1 MRVSVFGLGYV
12 GTVTSAC
19 LTDLGHDVLG
29 VDVNENKVA
38 AVKDGRSPIVE
49 AEVGD
54 LLEKART
61 AGRLDATTDQGEA
74 ARRSDVSLL
83 CVGTPTG
90 SRGGPSLAQVHDVT
104 EAIGKARRDVEGHHV
119 VAIRSTVPPGTVA
132 DVNAR
137 LSAHLAADR
146 FGVAANPEFLR
157 EGTAVAD
164 FRAPPFTIVGTD
176 DDRTFETLAAVYAD
190 IAAPLHRT
198 SVGVAELMKYAC
210 NSYHAL
216 KVAFGNEM
224 GTACRVAGVDGQELM
239 RLFCE
244 DTTLNVSAA
253 YLRPGAA
260 YGGSCLPKD
269 VRALSYL
276 LRHADVSAP
285 LAAAIETSNGAH
297 VDRVVDLVLE
307 GRPHRAALLG
317 LAFKSGTDDVRE
329 SPPVRVAE
337 RLIGR
342 GLELAIHDPS
352 VRYAALVGANK
363 AYLDQEIPHIT
374 KQLAASAEGAVREA
388 DVGPVSSWNEELA
401 PVLAGLEGHPH
412 VVDTVGIP
420 EPQRSGPFRYTGIC
434 W

>member
-1 MRVSVFGLGYV
+1 MKVSVYGLGYV

-19 LTDLGHDVLG
+19 LADLGHDVLG
-29 VDVNENKVA
+29 VDVAAAKVE
-38 AVKDGRSPIVE
+38 AVRAGRSPIVE

-54 LLEKART
+54 LLAAGHD
-61 AGRLDATTDQGEA
+61 AGRLDATTDQAEA
-74 ARRSDVSLL
+74 ARRSDVSIV

-90 SRGGPSLAQVHDVT
+90 RGGPDLSHIRAVAETIGAAREGLADY
-104 EAIGKARRDVEGHHV
+104 HV
-119 VAIRSTVPPGTVA
+119 LTIRSTVPPGTHAEVSTILG
-132 DVNAR
+132 R
-137 LSAHLAADR
+137 HLDAAA

-164 FRAPPFTIVGTD
+164 FRKPPFTVVGTE
-176 DDRTFETLAAVYAD
+176 DDRAFERLRDLYAG
-190 IAAPLHRT
+190 IEAPLHRT

-216 KVAFGNEM
+216 KVAFANEM

-244 DTTLNVSAA
+244 DRTLNVSAA
-253 YLRPGAA
+253 YLRPGSA

-269 VRALSYL
+269 VRALDHL

-285 LAAAIETSNGAH
+285 LAAAIEASNRAH
-297 VDRVVDLVLE
+297 VERIVSLVLE
-307 GRPHRAALLG
+307 ERPRSAALLG

-329 SPPVRVAE
+329 SPAVRVAE
-337 RLIGR
+337 SLIGR
-342 GLELAIHDPS
+342 GVELRIHDPS

-363 AYLDQEIPHIT
+363 AYLDGEIPHIT
-374 KQLAASAEGAVREA
+374 KLLTETPEEAVRDAETILIS
-388 DVGPVSSWNEELA
+388 GWNDDLA
-401 PVLAGLEGHPH
+401 PVLAGLVGDPR
-412 VVDTVGIP
+412 VVDLVGIP
-420 EPQRSGPFRYTGIC
+420 VDFRAGPFRYAGIC

>member
-1 MRVSVFGLGYV
+1 MRVSVYGLGYV

-19 LTDLGHDVLG
+19 LTDLGHEVLG
-29 VDVNENKVA
+29 VDVNPEKVA
-38 AVKDGRSPIVE
+38 AVREGRAPIVE
-49 AEVGD
+49 KDVGS
-54 LLEKART
+54 LLEAAAG
-61 AGRLDATTDQGEA
+61 AGRLDATTDQEEA
-74 ARRSDVSLL
+74 ARWADVSLL

-90 SRGGPSLAQVHDVT
+90 TRGGPDLAHVHDV
-104 EAIGKARRDVEGHHV
+104 ADSIGRARAGVEGHHA

-132 DVNAR
+132 AVSAR
-137 LSAHLAADR
+137 LAGPLEPGA

-164 FRAPPFTIVGTD
+164 FRAPPFTVIGTD
-176 DDRTFETLAAVYAD
+176 DDETFAKLARLYEG

-216 KVAFGNEM
+216 KVAFANEM

-269 VRALSYL
+269 VRALAHL
-276 LRHADVSAP
+276 LRHADVEAP
-285 LAAAIETSNGAH
+285 LASAIEASNGAH
-297 VDRVVDLVLE
+297 VDRVVELVTE
-307 GRPHRAALLG
+307 GRPRRAALLG
-317 LAFKSGTDDVRE
+317 LAFKAGTDDVRE

-342 GLELAIHDPS
+342 GLELRIHDPS

-363 AYLDQEIPHIT
+363 AYLDREIPHIT
-374 KQLAASAEGAVREA
+374 RLLAEDAAGAVEDADVVLISAWSEALRPVLASLAEGA
-388 DVGPVSSWNEELA
+388 
-401 PVLAGLEGHPH
+401 H

-420 EPQRSGPFRYTGIC
+420 AEARTGAFRYSGIC